1 MIAEEEI
8 AQKRRDEYDKQI
20 RVFFPRAMSEN
31 GGILTNGFTE
41 EEMETKAKDLL
52 VLQRKPGFCKDD
64 DTATFGSV

>member
-1 MIAEEEI
+1 MTN
-8 AQKRRDEYDKQI
+8 KLGC
-20 RVFFPRAMSEN
+20 FFPRAMSEN

-64 DTATFGSV
+64 DTATFGSVQAEGGSIL